1 MIYELKVSL
10 ESKVVTKEPP
20 LPRQLVSL
28 NRGAAFVLSFV
39 LILMDVASHIGKQK
53 LGAST
58 LGFDADI
65 MICRNWQVLASVD
78 WVVNVQWVA
87 RAGIQPLDADV
98 GKWLRK
104 LAPHVRVKVL
114 LNKSEGF
121 HDDSSGALMAAMGE
135 AHSLGFGAPVAVS
148 AETGQGLLELYGD
161 LRPWVERAQ
170 EELLAKRAGILLLIF
185 PFLQIYQ

>member
-1 MIYELKVSL
+1 
-10 ESKVVTKEPP
+10 
-20 LPRQLVSL
+20 
-28 NRGAAFVLSFV
+28 
-39 LILMDVASHIGKQK
+39 
-53 LGAST
+53 
-58 LGFDADI
+58 
-65 MICRNWQVLASVD
+65 
-78 WVVNVQWVA
+78 VA

-185 PFLQIYQ
+185 PFLQFISRSADVQSKVDFQFM